1 MKIIIIGSGA
11 SGLAAGISLLR
22 CGYDVTILE
31 RNNISGKKLLLT
43 GAGRCNFFNS
53 DQNIVHYHS
62 NDKDILAKIITSDNI
77 HLVEDF
83 ITSLGIIP
91 KVKDGYY
98 YPFAN
103 QAYNMKELL
112 ERTYLDLGGKI
123 KYNYLVEKIEKKNS
137 LFLINDNISCDKLI
151 LATGSKA
158 YKMTGSDGIGYQLA
172 KKFNHH
178 IVKVLPSLTSLIT
191 REKTNLKGVRVDAK
205 VTLYEDGVKVREELG
220 QVQFTDYGLSG
231 ICIFNL
237 SYYAVKGLNKNKKEV
252 ITIDLMP
259 FMDKVSFKNKK
270 VYDLLLGFLPNK
282 MIDYILKTLDIS
294 KDIYY
299 EDLSSDKKQELTKI
313 LKEMEFNITSYKE
326 FDFSQVCS
334 GGVSLREINPLTMES
349 IFVKNLYIIG
359 ELLDVNGDCGG
370 YNLTFA
376 FLSGILTS
384 RGDSN
389 A

>member
-62 NDKDILAKIITSDNI
+62 SDKDILAKIITSDNI
-77 HLVEDF
+77 RLVEDF
-83 ITSLGIIP
+83 ITSLGIVP

-103 QAYNMKELL
+103 QAYNMKEIL

-191 REKTNLKGVRVDAK
+191 REKINLKGVRVDAK

-294 KDIYY
+294 KDVYY
-299 EDLSSDKKQELTKI
+299 EDLSNDKKQELTKI
-313 LKEMEFNITSYKE
+313 LKEMEFNIISYKE

>member
-62 NDKDILAKIITSDNI
+62 SDKDILAKIITSDNI

-83 ITSLGIIP
+83 ITSLGIVP

-137 LFLINDNISCDKLI
+137 LFLINDTISCDKLI

-237 SYYAVKGLNKNKKEV
+237 SYYAVKGLNRNKKEV

-294 KDIYY
+294 KDVYY
-299 EDLSSDKKQELTKI
+299 EDLSNDKKQELTKI

-376 FLSGILTS
+376 FLTGILTS

>member
-83 ITSLGIIP
+83 ITSLGIVP

-98 YPFAN
+98 YPFSN

-123 KYNYLVEKIEKKNS
+123 KYNFLVEKIEKKNS

-191 REKTNLKGVRVDAK
+191 REKINLKGVRVDAK
-205 VTLYEDGVKVREELG
+205 VTLYENGVKVREELG

-334 GGVSLREINPLTMES
+334 GGVSHREINPLTMES

-376 FLSGILTS
+376 FLTGILTS

>member
-62 NDKDILAKIITSDNI
+62 SDKDILAKIITSDNI

-91 KVKDGYY
+91 KIKDGYY

-252 ITIDLMP
+252 IAIDLMP

-294 KDIYY
+294 KDVYY
-299 EDLSSDKKQELTKI
+299 EDLSNDKKQELTKI

>member
-137 LFLINDNISCDKLI
+137 LFLINDTISCDKLI

-191 REKTNLKGVRVDAK
+191 REKINLKGVRVDAK

-294 KDIYY
+294 KDVYY
-299 EDLSSDKKQELTKI
+299 KDLSNDKKQELTKI

>member
-1 MKIIIIGSGA
+1 MQIIIIGSGA

-62 NDKDILAKIITSDNI
+62 SDKDILAKIITSDNI

-98 YPFAN
+98 YPFSN

-123 KYNYLVEKIEKKNS
+123 KYNYLVEKLEKKNS

-178 IVKVLPSLTSLIT
+178 IIKVLPSLTSLIT

-205 VTLYEDGVKVREELG
+205 VTLYENGVKVREELG

-299 EDLSSDKKQELTKI
+299 EDLSSNKKQELTKI

>member
-11 SGLAAGISLLR
+11 SGLAAGISLIR

-62 NDKDILAKIITSDNI
+62 SDKDILAKIITSDNI

-83 ITSLGIIP
+83 IISLGIIP

-137 LFLINDNISCDKLI
+137 LFLVNDNISCDKLI

-191 REKTNLKGVRVDAK
+191 REKINLKGVRVDAK

-237 SYYAVKGLNKNKKEV
+237 SYYAVKGLNRNKKEV

-282 MIDYILKTLDIS
+282 MIDYILKTLDLS
-294 KDIYY
+294 KDVYY
-299 EDLSSDKKQELTKI
+299 EDLSNDKKQELTKT

>member
-22 CGYDVTILE
+22 FGYDVTILE

-43 GAGRCNFFNS
+43 GAGRCNFFNN

-62 NDKDILAKIITSDNI
+62 SDKDILAKIITSDNI

-83 ITSLGIIP
+83 ITSLGIVP

-137 LFLINDNISCDKLI
+137 LFLINDTISCDKLI

-191 REKTNLKGVRVDAK
+191 REKINLKGVRVDAK

-294 KDIYY
+294 KDVYY
-299 EDLSSDKKQELTKI
+299 EDLSNDKKQELTKI

-326 FDFSQVCS
+326 FDFSQACS

>member
-62 NDKDILAKIITSDNI
+62 SDKDILAKIITSDNI

-294 KDIYY
+294 KDVYY
-299 EDLSSDKKQELTKI
+299 EDLSNDKKQKLTKT

-334 GGVSLREINPLTMES
+334 GGVSLREINHLTMES

-376 FLSGILTS
+376 FLTGILTS

>member
-62 NDKDILAKIITSDNI
+62 SDKDILAKIITSDNI

-83 ITSLGIIP
+83 ITSLGIVP

-137 LFLINDNISCDKLI
+137 LFLVNDNISCDKLI

-294 KDIYY
+294 KDVCY
-299 EDLSSDKKQELTKI
+299 EDLSNDKKQELTKI

>member
-62 NDKDILAKIITSDNI
+62 SDKDILAKIITSDNI

-83 ITSLGIIP
+83 ITSLGIVP

-137 LFLINDNISCDKLI
+137 LFLVNDTISCDKLI

-191 REKTNLKGVRVDAK
+191 REKINLKGVRVDAK

-294 KDIYY
+294 KDVYY
-299 EDLSSDKKQELTKI
+299 EDLSNDKKQELTKI

>member
-62 NDKDILAKIITSDNI
+62 SDKDILAKIITSDNI

-83 ITSLGIIP
+83 INSLGIVP

-191 REKTNLKGVRVDAK
+191 RKKINLKGVRVDAK

-237 SYYAVKGLNKNKKEV
+237 SCYAVKGLNKNKKEV

-294 KDIYY
+294 KDVYY
-299 EDLSSDKKQELTKI
+299 EDLSNDKKQELTKI
-313 LKEMEFNITSYKE
+313 LKEMEFNIISYKE

>member
-83 ITSLGIIP
+83 ITSLGIVP

-191 REKTNLKGVRVDAK
+191 REKINLKGVRVDAK

-294 KDIYY
+294 KDVYY
-299 EDLSSDKKQELTKI
+299 EDLSNDKKQELTKI

-376 FLSGILTS
+376 FLTGILTS

>member
-1 MKIIIIGSGA
+1 MKTVIIGSGA
-11 SGLAAGISLLR
+11 SGLVSGISLLK
-22 CGYDVTILE
+22 CGDDVTILE

-62 NDKDILAKIITSDNI
+62 SDKDILAKIITSDNI

-83 ITSLGIIP
+83 ITSLGIVP

-98 YPFAN
+98 YPFSN

-112 ERTYLDLGGKI
+112 ERSYLDLGGKI
-123 KYNYLVEKIEKKNS
+123 KYNYLVEKIEKKDN

-158 YKMTGSDGIGYQLA
+158 YKMTGSDGTGYTLA

-191 REKTNLKGVRVDAK
+191 KEKTNLKGVRVDAK
-205 VTLYEDGVKVREELG
+205 VTLYEDGRKIREELG

-237 SYYAVKGLNKNKKEV
+237 SYYAVKGLNEARSEV

-259 FMDKVSFKNKK
+259 FMDKVSFENKK
-270 VYDLLLGFLPNK
+270 IYDLLLGFLPDK

-294 KDIYY
+294 KDMYY
-299 EDLSSDKKQELTKI
+299 EDLTSAKKKELTRI
-313 LKEMEFNITSYKE
+313 LKRMSFNITSYKE

-334 GGVSLREINPLTMES
+334 GGVSIREINPLTMES

-384 RGDSN
+384 RGGTN

>member
-137 LFLINDNISCDKLI
+137 VFLINDNISCDKLI

-205 VTLYEDGVKVREELG
+205 VTLYEDRVKVREELG

-299 EDLSSDKKQELTKI
+299 EDLSNDKKQELTKI

>member
-43 GAGRCNFFNS
+43 GAGRCNFFNN

-62 NDKDILAKIITSDNI
+62 SDKDILAKIITSDNI

-83 ITSLGIIP
+83 ITSLGIVP

-137 LFLINDNISCDKLI
+137 LFLINDTISCDKLI

-294 KDIYY
+294 KDVYY
-299 EDLSSDKKQELTKI
+299 EDLSNDKKQELTKI

-326 FDFSQVCS
+326 FDFSQACS

>member
-22 CGYDVTILE
+22 FGYDVTILE

-43 GAGRCNFFNS
+43 GAGRCNFFNN

-62 NDKDILAKIITSDNI
+62 SDKDILAKIITSDNI

-83 ITSLGIIP
+83 ITSLGIVP

-137 LFLINDNISCDKLI
+137 LFLINDTISCDKLI

-294 KDIYY
+294 KDVYY
-299 EDLSSDKKQELTKI
+299 EDLSNDKKQELTKI

-334 GGVSLREINPLTMES
+334 GGVSLREINSLTMES

-376 FLSGILTS
+376 FLTGILTS

>member
-62 NDKDILAKIITSDNI
+62 NDKDILAKIITSNNI

-137 LFLINDNISCDKLI
+137 LFLVNDNISCDKLI

-294 KDIYY
+294 KDVYY
-299 EDLSSDKKQELTKI
+299 EDLSNDRKQELTKT
-313 LKEMEFNITSYKE
+313 LKEMKFNIASYKE

>member
-83 ITSLGIIP
+83 ITSLGIVP

-123 KYNYLVEKIEKKNS
+123 KYNYLVEKIEKKSS

-237 SYYAVKGLNKNKKEV
+237 SYYAVKGLNKNKKEL

-294 KDIYY
+294 KDVYY
-299 EDLSSDKKQELTKI
+299 EDLSNDKKQELTKI

>member
-1 MKIIIIGSGA
+1 MQIIIIGSGA

-62 NDKDILAKIITSDNI
+62 SDIDILAKIITSDNI

-98 YPFAN
+98 YPFSN

-123 KYNYLVEKIEKKNS
+123 KYNYLVEKIEKKNN

-191 REKTNLKGVRVDAK
+191 REKINLKGVRVDAK

>member
-62 NDKDILAKIITSDNI
+62 SDKDILAKIITSNNI

-83 ITSLGIIP
+83 ITSLGIVP

-137 LFLINDNISCDKLI
+137 LFLVNDNISCDKLI

-294 KDIYY
+294 KDVYY
-299 EDLSSDKKQELTKI
+299 ENLSNDKKQELTKI

>member
-62 NDKDILAKIITSDNI
+62 SDKDILAKIITSDNI

-83 ITSLGIIP
+83 ITSLGIVP

-123 KYNYLVEKIEKKNS
+123 KYNYLVEKIEKKSS
-137 LFLINDNISCDKLI
+137 LFLINDTISCDKLI

-191 REKTNLKGVRVDAK
+191 REKINLKGVRVDAK

-237 SYYAVKGLNKNKKEV
+237 SYYAIKGLNKNKKEV

-294 KDIYY
+294 KDVYY
-299 EDLSSDKKQELTKI
+299 EDLSNDKKQELTKI

>member
-62 NDKDILAKIITSDNI
+62 NDKDILAKIITSNNI

-137 LFLINDNISCDKLI
+137 LFLVNDNISCDKLI

-191 REKTNLKGVRVDAK
+191 REKINLKGVRVDAK

-294 KDIYY
+294 KDVYY
-299 EDLSSDKKQELTKI
+299 EDLSNDRKQELTKT
-313 LKEMEFNITSYKE
+313 LKEMKFNITSYKE

>member
-62 NDKDILAKIITSDNI
+62 SDKDILAKIITSNNI

-83 ITSLGIIP
+83 ITSLGIVP

-294 KDIYY
+294 KDVYY
-299 EDLSSDKKQELTKI
+299 EDLSNDKKQELTKI

-334 GGVSLREINPLTMES
+334 GGVSLREINSLTMES

-376 FLSGILTS
+376 FLTGILTS

>member
-83 ITSLGIIP
+83 ITSLGIVP

-191 REKTNLKGVRVDAK
+191 REKINLKGVRVDAK

-294 KDIYY
+294 KDVYY
-299 EDLSSDKKQELTKI
+299 EDLSNDKKQELTKT

>member
-62 NDKDILAKIITSDNI
+62 SDKDILAKIITSDNI

-191 REKTNLKGVRVDAK
+191 REKINLKGVRVDAK
-205 VTLYEDGVKVREELG
+205 VTLYEDGIKVREELG

-294 KDIYY
+294 KDVYY
-299 EDLSSDKKQELTKI
+299 EDLSNDKKQELTKI

-376 FLSGILTS
+376 FLTGILTS

>member
-62 NDKDILAKIITSDNI
+62 SDKDILAKIITSDNI

-83 ITSLGIIP
+83 ITSLGIVP

-137 LFLINDNISCDKLI
+137 LFLINDTISCDKLI

-191 REKTNLKGVRVDAK
+191 REKINLKGVRVDAK

-294 KDIYY
+294 KDVYY
-299 EDLSSDKKQELTKI
+299 EDLSNDKKQELTKI

-376 FLSGILTS
+376 FLTGILTS

>member
-62 NDKDILAKIITSDNI
+62 SDKDILAKIITSNNI

-83 ITSLGIIP
+83 ITSLGIVP

-294 KDIYY
+294 KDVYY
-299 EDLSSDKKQELTKI
+299 EDLSNDKKQELTKI

-326 FDFSQVCS
+326 FDFSQACS

>member
-83 ITSLGIIP
+83 ITSLGIVP

-123 KYNYLVEKIEKKNS
+123 KYNYLIKKIEKKNS
-137 LFLINDNISCDKLI
+137 LFLVNDTISCDKLI

-191 REKTNLKGVRVDAK
+191 REKINLKGVRVDTK

-294 KDIYY
+294 KDVYY
-299 EDLSSDKKQELTKI
+299 EDLSNDKKQELTKI

-376 FLSGILTS
+376 FLTGILTS

>member
-53 DQNIVHYHS
+53 DQNIIHYHS
-62 NDKDILAKIITSDNI
+62 SDKDILAKIITSDNI

-83 ITSLGIIP
+83 ITSLGIVP

-123 KYNYLVEKIEKKNS
+123 KYNYLVEKIEKKSS
-137 LFLINDNISCDKLI
+137 LFLINDTISCDKLI

-191 REKTNLKGVRVDAK
+191 REKINLKGVRVDAK
-205 VTLYEDGVKVREELG
+205 VTLYEDRVKVREELG

-294 KDIYY
+294 KDVYY
-299 EDLSSDKKQELTKI
+299 EDLSNDKKQELTKI

>member
-83 ITSLGIIP
+83 ITSLGIVP

-294 KDIYY
+294 KDVYY
-299 EDLSSDKKQELTKI
+299 EDLSNDKKQELTKI

-376 FLSGILTS
+376 FLTGILTS

>member
-53 DQNIVHYHS
+53 DQNIIHYHS
-62 NDKDILAKIITSDNI
+62 SDKDILAKIITSDNI

-123 KYNYLVEKIEKKNS
+123 KYNYLVEKIEKKSS
-137 LFLINDNISCDKLI
+137 LFLINDTISCDKLI

-294 KDIYY
+294 KDVYY
-299 EDLSSDKKQELTKI
+299 EDLSNDKKQELTKI

>member
-43 GAGRCNFFNS
+43 GASRCNFFNS

-62 NDKDILAKIITSDNI
+62 SDKDILAKIITSDNI

-83 ITSLGIIP
+83 ITSLGIVP

-137 LFLINDNISCDKLI
+137 LFLINDTISCDKLI

-191 REKTNLKGVRVDAK
+191 REKINLKGVRVDAK

-294 KDIYY
+294 KDVYY
-299 EDLSSDKKQELTKI
+299 EDLKNEKRQELTKI

-376 FLSGILTS
+376 FLTGILTS

>member
-53 DQNIVHYHS
+53 DQNIIHYHS
-62 NDKDILAKIITSDNI
+62 SDKDILAKIITSNNI

-83 ITSLGIIP
+83 ITSLGIVP

-191 REKTNLKGVRVDAK
+191 REKINLKGVRVDAK

-294 KDIYY
+294 KDVYY
-299 EDLSSDKKQELTKI
+299 EDLSNDKKQELTKI

-376 FLSGILTS
+376 FLTGILTS

>member
-62 NDKDILAKIITSDNI
+62 SDKDILAKIITSDNI

-83 ITSLGIIP
+83 ITSLGIVP

-137 LFLINDNISCDKLI
+137 LFLVNDNISCDKLI

-270 VYDLLLGFLPNK
+270 VYELLLGFLPNK

-294 KDIYY
+294 KDVYY
-299 EDLSSDKKQELTKI
+299 EDLSNDKKQELTKI

>member
-62 NDKDILAKIITSDNI
+62 SDKDILAKIITSDNI

-83 ITSLGIIP
+83 ITSLGIVP

-123 KYNYLVEKIEKKNS
+123 KYNYLVEKIEKKSS
-137 LFLINDNISCDKLI
+137 LFLINDTISCDKLI

-191 REKTNLKGVRVDAK
+191 REKINLKGVRVDAK

-282 MIDYILKTLDIS
+282 MIDYILKTLNIS
-294 KDIYY
+294 KDVYY
-299 EDLSSDKKQELTKI
+299 EDLSNDKKQELTKI
-313 LKEMEFNITSYKE
+313 LKEMEFNIISYKE

-376 FLSGILTS
+376 FLTGILTS

>member
-205 VTLYEDGVKVREELG
+205 VTLYEDRVKVREELG

-282 MIDYILKTLDIS
+282 MIDYILKILDIS
-294 KDIYY
+294 KDVYY
-299 EDLSSDKKQELTKI
+299 EDLSNDKKQELTKI

>member
-91 KVKDGYY
+91 KIKDGYY

-137 LFLINDNISCDKLI
+137 LFLVNDNISCDKLI

-294 KDIYY
+294 KDVYY
-299 EDLSSDKKQELTKI
+299 EDLSNDKKQELTKI

-376 FLSGILTS
+376 FLTGILTS